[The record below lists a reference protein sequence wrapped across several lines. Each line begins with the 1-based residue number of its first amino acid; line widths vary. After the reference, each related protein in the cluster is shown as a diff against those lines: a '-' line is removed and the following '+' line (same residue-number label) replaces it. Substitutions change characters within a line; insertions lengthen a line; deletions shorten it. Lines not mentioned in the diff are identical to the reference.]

1 MRSFG
6 RLLLFQGLLVV
17 VFSCFPGGLIAQVL
31 VNYDSA
37 IQENLSEGW
46 LNPNE
51 SLSVQVDGNQFED
64 ASWRIQ
70 LPGGTSLFFNEA
82 LWDHYMQDTTL
93 IISNKSILP
102 YKNKDGKLEVIAFKP
117 GISLEEFS
125 VQKGYFSNLEDNVET
140 ANVLEKRKRDEVSDF
155 FFIALIAILF
165 LIAIFR
171 AFFPSIFGIFWN
183 PKSVFSI
190 EDIWES
196 GSFSKIFSAELL
208 FYLVLINMSTGLLVL
223 LVVHSLGIDFF
234 GIGLDSEI
242 EKLIFAWLIFSLILT
257 IVTLF
262 KFIWLGIGGFL
273 FSLKK
278 IAFPHF
284 FYLLKV
290 RGFALFIII
299 SMLIIV
305 YANNWVYLYEH
316 FSFMYYTF
324 FLIYSLGLIGL
335 AIWLYKKNGF
345 NNYHLFSYLCTSEL
359 IPFLVICKL
368 LLG

>member
-1 MRSFG
+1 MRWFG
-6 RLLLFQGLLVV
+6 RLFVFQGLFLLVL
-17 VFSCFPGGLIAQVL
+17 SGLPFHSIAQVL

-37 IQENLSEGW
+37 LHENVSEGW
-46 LNPNE
+46 FKHNE
-51 SLSVQVDGNQFED
+51 SIAVQVDANQFQD
-64 ASWRIQ
+64 ASWQIR
-70 LPGGTSLFFNEA
+70 LPEGSSLFFNEA
-82 LWDHYMQDTTL
+82 LWDHYLHDTL
-93 IISNKSILP
+93 LVINNKSVLP
-102 YKNKDGKLEVIAFKP
+102 YLDDEGKLEVIAFKP
-117 GISLEEFS
+117 GISPEEFS
-125 VQKGYFSNLEDNVET
+125 VQKGYFNNSVEKIET
-140 ANVLEKRKRDEVSDF
+140 ANVLEKRKKDEIRDF
-155 FFIALIAILF
+155 FFIALIAVLF

-196 GSFSKIFSAELL
+196 GSFSKIYSAELL
-208 FYLVLINMSTGLLVL
+208 FYLVLINMSTGLLVI
-223 LVVHSLGIDFF
+223 LVVHGLEIDFF
-234 GIGLDSEI
+234 GLGLDSGV
-242 EKLIFAWLIFSLILT
+242 EKLVFAWLIFSLLLT
-257 IVTLF
+257 IITFF
-262 KFIWLGIGGFL
+262 KFIWLGTGAFL
-273 FSLKK
+273 FSLNK

-299 SMLIIV
+299 GMLVLV
-305 YANNWVYLYEH
+305 YANNWVSLYEH
-316 FSFMYYTF
+316 FSYMYYTF